1 MKMEGKFNGN
11 SMGKLISLEIARETA
26 HSRMP
31 TSKKQFNNP
40 KIPNGLIYWPTRIP
54 LKRKQT
60 NVKHRK

>member
-40 KIPNGLIYWPTRIP
+40 KIPFNDLLMALFRRLRTFCIMLSNPS
-54 LKRKQT
+54 
-60 NVKHRK
+60 